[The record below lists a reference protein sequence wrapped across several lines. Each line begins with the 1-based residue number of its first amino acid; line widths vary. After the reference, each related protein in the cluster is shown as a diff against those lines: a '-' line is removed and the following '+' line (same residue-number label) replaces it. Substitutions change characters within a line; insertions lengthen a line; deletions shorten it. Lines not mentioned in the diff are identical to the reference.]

1 MMWRL
6 EYSPS
11 KRWSLGS
18 TRTMKTW
25 KILTTLQSMSILNSR
40 TLHSKPWEHRNRGHF
55 EIEML
60 NPQNELTQNCGYCF
74 SRGFQSFVHTK
85 AFGKQGLE
93 HSMCV
98 SMGPHVY
105 STSSLHNG
113 NHQNNSLSTSSS
125 NFLKFPSTY
134 NILHIDLLVSLY
146 LEYTKTQ
153 SAKETFT
160 YRLI

>member
-6 EYSPS
+6 EYSLG

-18 TRTMKTW
+18 TRTMKGW
-25 KILTTLQSMSILNSR
+25 KFFTTLQSMSILNSR
-40 TLHSKPWEHRNRGHF
+40 TLHIKPLEHRYRGHF

-60 NPQNELTQNCGYCF
+60 SPQNELTQNCGYCVP
-74 SRGFQSFVHTK
+74 RGFQSFVHTK

-113 NHQNNSLSTSSS
+113 THQNNPLPTSSS
-125 NFLKFPSTY
+125 NFPKFPSTY
-134 NILHIDLLVSLY
+134 NILHLDLLVSLY
-146 LEYTKTQ
+146 PQYTKT
-153 SAKETFT
+153 
-160 YRLI
+160 